1 MKSLFWRLTVNG
13 VWLACLLVLN
23 APGFAAGTLVESTLD
38 FGRFGTLNLY
48 APQAE
53 PGQVVLFISGDGGWN
68 LGVVDMARELAGLD
82 SLVVGID
89 IRHYLKS
96 LEADQDNCAY
106 PAGDLEALGQFVQKK
121 LGYRQFHRPVLVGYS
136 SGATLVYAA
145 LVQAPAGT
153 FSGAISLGFCPDLLL
168 HKPLCKGNGLAYKT
182 DSKLGQIFSP
192 ASRLDD
198 PWIVLHGDQ
207 DQDCSPAAA
216 AQFVGKVKG
225 ARLITLPKVGHG
237 FSVPRNWLPQFRDA
251 FARIV
256 KPAPS
261 AGAPPVPIPD
271 ETRVNDLPLVTVD
284 ATQPGD
290 TLAILLTGDGGW
302 AGLDKALS
310 ATLAARGIPVIGW
323 DSLRYYWTPRTPDT
337 AARDLAR
344 ILTFYQT
351 TPKRKRF
358 ILIGYSF
365 GADVLPFLVRRLP
378 GELKSRIEKVIL
390 LAPGTHAHFEFKL
403 ADWLGGAED
412 GLDIRSEVAQLT
424 GVPLLCLYGSE
435 DRDSLCPGL
444 GADMGKRVA
453 LPGGHH
459 FDGDYAGLAR
469 LIMDFPSPAV
479 SPARNSLSPIAPSS
493 LQQPTVP

>member
-1 MKSLFWRLTVNG
+1 MRSLFWRLTVNC
-13 VWLACLLVLN
+13 VWMGCLLGLS
-23 APGFAAGTLVESTLD
+23 APGFAADTLVESTLE

-89 IRHYLKS
+89 IRHYLTS
-96 LEADQDNCAY
+96 LETDQDTCAY
-106 PAGDLEALGQFVQKK
+106 PAGDLEALGQLVQKK

-168 HKPLCKGNGLAYKT
+168 RKPLCKGNGLAYKVDT
-182 DSKLGQIFSP
+182 KLGQIFSP

-198 PWIVLHGDQ
+198 PWVVLHDDQ
-207 DQDCSPAAA
+207 DLDCSPAAA
-216 AQFVGKVKG
+216 ARFVGKVKG
-225 ARLITLPKVGHG
+225 ASLITLPKVGHG

-251 FARIV
+251 FSRIAR
-256 KPAPS
+256 PAS
-261 AGAPPVPIPD
+261 KAVSSPVQIPK
-271 ETRVNDLPLVTVD
+271 ETRVNDLPLITVG

-310 ATLAARGIPVIGW
+310 ATLVARGIPVIGW
-323 DSLRYYWTPRTPDT
+323 DSLRYYWTPRTPEA

-344 ILTFYQT
+344 ILTHYQT
-351 TPKRKRF
+351 TPKRKKF

-378 GELKSRIEKVIL
+378 EELKSRIEKVVL
-390 LAPGTHAHFEFKL
+390 LAPGTHANFEFKL
-403 ADWLGGAED
+403 ADWLRGTHD

-424 GVPLLCLYGSE
+424 GTPLLCLYGSG
-435 DRDSLCPGL
+435 DRESLCPGL
-444 GADMGKRVA
+444 SVDMGKSVV

-479 SPARNSLSPIAPSS
+479 SPARN
-493 LQQPTVP
+493 

>member
-1 MKSLFWRLTVNG
+1 MRNLFSRLIASCA
-13 VWLACLLVLN
+13 WLGFLLALN
-23 APGFAAGTLVESTLD
+23 APVFAADNLVESTLE
-38 FGRFGTLNLY
+38 FGRFGKLSLY
-48 APQAE
+48 APPAE

-82 SLVVGID
+82 TLVVGID

-96 LEADQDNCAY
+96 LETDQDKCAY

-136 SGATLVYAA
+136 SGATLVYAT
-145 LVQAPAGT
+145 LVQAPADT

-168 HKPLCKGNGLAYKT
+168 RKPLCKGNGLSYKT
-182 DSKLGQIFSP
+182 DPKLGQIFNP

-198 PWIVLHGDQ
+198 PWVVLHGDQ
-207 DQDCSPAAA
+207 DLDCSPAAA
-216 AQFVGKVKG
+216 AGFVGKVKG
-225 ARLITLPKVGHG
+225 ASLIKLPKVGHG
-237 FSVPRNWLPQFRDA
+237 FSVPRNWLPQFKDA

-256 KPAPS
+256 RPASNAVPS
-261 AGAPPVPIPD
+261 HGQVPGKSSVD
-271 ETRVNDLPLVTVD
+271 GLPLIAVD

-310 ATLAARGIPVIGW
+310 AALAARGIPVIGW
-323 DSLRYYWTPRTPDT
+323 DSLRYYWTPRTPDA
-337 AARDLAR
+337 AARDLTR
-344 ILTFYQT
+344 MLTHYQSAS
-351 TPKRKRF
+351 KQKKF

-365 GADVLPFLVRRLP
+365 GADVLPFLVKRLP
-378 GELKSRIEKVIL
+378 AELKQSIEKVIL

-403 ADWLGGAED
+403 IDWLGGAND
-412 GLDIRSEVAQLT
+412 GLDIRSEVTQLT
-424 GVPLLCLYGSE
+424 GTPLLCLYGRE
-435 DRDSLCPGL
+435 DRDSVCPKL
-444 GADMGKRVA
+444 GAGMGKSIA

-469 LIMDFPSPAV
+469 LIMAFHTPV
-479 SPARNSLSPIAPSS
+479 VLPARN
-493 LQQPTVP
+493 

>member
-1 MKSLFWRLTVNG
+1 MRSLFCRVIASG
-13 VWLACLLVLN
+13 AWLGFLLALS
-23 APGFAAGTLVESTLD
+23 APGFAAGTLVESSLA

-48 APQAE
+48 APSAE
-53 PGQVVLFISGDGGWN
+53 PANVVLFISGDGGWN

-82 SLVVGID
+82 ALVVGID

-96 LEADQDNCAY
+96 LEAVQDPCAY
-106 PAGDLEALGQFVQKK
+106 PAGDLETLGQFVQKK

-136 SGATLVYAA
+136 SGATLAYATLA
-145 LVQAPAGT
+145 QAPADT

-168 HKPLCKGNGLAYKT
+168 RKPLCKGNGLIGKS
-182 DSKLGQIFSP
+182 DPKLGQIFSP

-198 PWIVLHGDQ
+198 PWVALHGDQ
-207 DQDCSPAAA
+207 DRDCSPAAA
-216 AQFVGKVKG
+216 ARFVANVPG
-225 ARLITLPKVGHG
+225 ASLIRLPRVGHG

-251 FARIV
+251 FARV
-256 KPAPS
+256 ARPVPQAAPS
-261 AGAPPVPIPD
+261 PVRGSGATGVAG
-271 ETRVNDLPLVTVD
+271 LPLIAVG

-310 ATLAARGIPVIGW
+310 AALAARGISVIGW
-323 DSLRYYWTPRTPDT
+323 DSLSYYWTPRTPDA

-344 ILTFYQT
+344 IMTHDRIA
-351 TPKRKRF
+351 PERKRF

-378 GELKSRIEKVIL
+378 AELKSRIEKVIL

-403 ADWLGGAED
+403 TDWLGGAGD
-412 GLDIRSEVAQLT
+412 GLDIRNEVAQLA
-424 GVPLLCLYGSE
+424 GIPLLCLYGSK

-444 GADMGKRVA
+444 DAGLGKSVA

-469 LIMDFPSPAV
+469 LILTFHTPAAL
-479 SPARNSLSPIAPSS
+479 PAGK
-493 LQQPTVP
+493 